1 MATTITHNPKFQW
14 SNHDLAELKREYYEI
29 GTTAFLRKYKT
40 GTQSLYR
47 HL

>member
-1 MATTITHNPKFQW
+1 MAKAKTHT
-14 SNHDLAELKREYYEI
+14 LAFKWGDHNLSELKREYYEI
-29 GTTAFLRKYKT
+29 GVTAFLKKYKT